1 METLSF
7 TLGVLS
13 VIIVAFVVVLV
24 WGIDKVVKQQKQIN
38 SLEKDMQRE
47 VEHTCRL
54 INESIQS
61 LWNRLSEM
69 DRDTYEHQK
78 EFQRELDQKFQ
89 NTHREMDERFGSV
102 YSTMDVGRTAV
113 VEQSKSYTDSRIDKL
128 IDTYFEIKELNK
140 KQVIKG

>member
-13 VIIVAFVVVLV
+13 VIIVAFVAVLV
-24 WGIDKVVKQQKQIN
+24 WGIVKVVKQQKQIN

-47 VEHTCRL
+47 VENTYRL

-69 DRDTYEHQK
+69 DRNTHEHQK

-89 NTHREMDERFGSV
+89 NTHREMDE
-102 YSTMDVGRTAV
+102 
-113 VEQSKSYTDSRIDKL
+113 
-128 IDTYFEIKELNK
+128 
-140 KQVIKG
+140 

>member
-1 METLSF
+1 M
-7 TLGVLS
+7 
-13 VIIVAFVVVLV
+13 
-24 WGIDKVVKQQKQIN
+24 
-38 SLEKDMQRE
+38 
-47 VEHTCRL
+47 EHTCRL

-61 LWNRLSEM
+61 LWKRLSEM